1 MYRTERWTD
10 QLFYQRKALNFPEC
24 LFSLKIKSLQF
35 FFLFFVSST
44 ELSFYSESASGQRCR
59 RPFEDHR
66 VGFSSKPD
74 RFFFFWL
81 LLFRVLRGVWG
92 LGSEGRGWVRV
103 RVVGGERVCQVSLQ
117 FKYVCPYSAYSL
129 CHVRFKQTLI

>member
-35 FFLFFVSST
+35 FFSFVSST
-44 ELSFYSESASGQRCR
+44 ELSFYSESASGQCCW

-74 RFFFFWL
+74 RFFFVVV
-81 LLFRVLRGVWG
+81 VLGVAGGLG
-92 LGSEGRGWVRV
+92 LGSEGCGWVRV

-129 CHVRFKQTLI
+129 CHVRFKQSLI